1 MNPVKR
7 TKAALLITAF
17 FLLVI
22 LPVALPSGN
31 VSAQT
36 SGYTIDKVDHQVQ
49 IMYSG
54 HVVILD
60 KIHVSGQVT
69 DGFMIGLPYKYG
81 ADLLKGI
88 AYDDTHIYQMNLGV
102 QLGETSGLYGAT
114 VDFNGNTPSVF
125 TVAFV
130 LSNQLITEQGSGVD
144 ALDFPAYPSLAKNV
158 GTCNVTITFP
168 SSPTTITV
176 TKDDGVINN
185 AVYTKTN
192 LPAYTNA
199 PASASFQV
207 PSGTLQLT
215 TIRSLDRQVTIEPSG
230 KVNVADSYRIIS
242 NSTTTLKAFVVS
254 LPFDASNVILRDAFG
269 KALATDLAY
278 SATGNIFLAN
288 VTLDTF
294 LTSGQST
301 TLTAQYTLTSA
312 TLQGPN
318 YVLSDFKLFPNFA
331 YYVNKATITF
341 TPPEGATITSP
352 QATSLDASST
362 LTRQTYQDMLTVT
375 KESLSYVDYLAPQQN
390 SIQLSFD
397 YNPVW
402 VAFRPTFWA
411 LILATVGCVAVFF
424 VRRHQPKEETYADKT
439 ERLTK
444 LETETAT
451 TTTETKETKQKT
463 TQNISADAIREFIDA
478 YEDKKQLNAELK
490 SMDTKAQKGKI
501 PRRQYKV
508 QKSAIETRLQGIN
521 RNIKRTKENFKGT
534 TGGYADLVKQLD
546 LAESDLDE
554 AEENI
559 KTLESRQSKGEI
571 SIEVYKRSIG
581 DYQKQRDKAESAIN
595 GILLRLRE
603 KIR

>member
-1 MNPVKR
+1 MKR
-7 TKAALLITAF
+7 TLAILLIIAF
-17 FLLVI
+17 SLFLI
-22 LPVALPSGN
+22 LPVALPSGIA
-31 VSAQT
+31 SAQT
-36 SGYTIDKVDHQVQ
+36 SGYIIDKVDHQVQ

-60 KIHVSGQVT
+60 TIHVSGQVT
-69 DGFMIGLPYKYG
+69 DGFMIGFPYKYS
-81 ADLLKGI
+81 ADVLKGI
-88 AYDDTHIYQMNLGV
+88 AYDDTHVFQLNLGV

-114 VDFNGNTPSVF
+114 VDFKGNTPSVF
-125 TVAFV
+125 KVAFI
-130 LSNQLITEQGSGVD
+130 LSNQLITEQGNGVD
-144 ALDFPAYPSLAKNV
+144 DLDFPAYPSLAKNV
-158 GTCNVTITFP
+158 GNCNVTITFP
-168 SSPTTITV
+168 SAPTTITV
-176 TKDDGVINN
+176 TKNDGVVND
-185 AVYTKTN
+185 AVYTKTD
-192 LPAYTNA
+192 LPAYTYA
-199 PASASFQV
+199 PASASFKV

-215 TIRSLDRQVTIEPSG
+215 TISSLNRQITIDPTG
-230 KVNVADSYRIIS
+230 KVNVADNYRIIS
-242 NSTTTLKAFVVS
+242 SSTTTLKAFVVS
-254 LPFDASNVILRDAFG
+254 LPFDASNVVLRDVFG
-269 KALATDLAY
+269 KTLATDLAY

-288 VTLDTF
+288 ASLDTF

-312 TLQGPN
+312 TLQGSN

-341 TPPEGATITSP
+341 TPPEGATIVSP

-362 LTRQTYQDMLTVT
+362 LTRQTYQDILTVT

-402 VAFRPTFWA
+402 VSFRPTFWA
-411 LILATVGCVAVFF
+411 LFLAAVGCIAFFF

-444 LETETAT
+444 LETETIAS
-451 TTTETKETKQKT
+451 T
-463 TQNISADAIREFIDA
+463 TQTKGTEPKTPQNVSAEAIREFIDA

-490 SMDTKAQKGKI
+490 SMDAKAQKGKI

-508 QKSAIETRLQGIN
+508 QRSSIESRLQIIN
-521 RNIKRTKENFKGT
+521 RNIKRTKETFKGT

-546 LAESDLDE
+546 LAETDLAE

-559 KTLESRQSKGEI
+559 KNLELRLNKGMI
-571 SIEVYKRSIG
+571 SLEVYKRSIG